1 MTAATM
7 IASIYADEAL
17 EDAEAFERDLSI
29 AQMHAPDDF
38 SPMER
43 AALELL
49 MRAAVARVKLRRVA
63 AGMEVKEEV

>member
-1 MTAATM
+1 VTAATM

-17 EDAEAFERDLSI
+17 EEAEAFERDLSI
-29 AQMHAPDDF
+29 ARMHAPDDF

>member
-17 EDAEAFERDLSI
+17 EEAESFERDLSI

-49 MRAAVARVKLRRVA
+49 MRAAVARVKLRREA
-63 AGMEVKEEV
+63 AGMEKV

>member
-7 IASIYADEAL
+7 IASLYADEAL
-17 EDAEAFERDLSI
+17 EEAEAFERDLSI
-29 AQMHAPDDF
+29 ARMHAPDDF

>member
-17 EDAEAFERDLSI
+17 EEAEAFERDLSI
-29 AQMHAPDDF
+29 ARMHAPDDF
-38 SPMER
+38 TSMER

-63 AGMEVKEEV
+63 AGMGDNT